1 MNFPCMVYVDMVIQ
15 YTMLAQCV
23 YRMRKETLKE
33 KAESVH
39 EVDADIAVD
48 DKKCK

>member
-15 YTMLAQCV
+15 YTMLAQRV

-39 EVDADIAVD
+39 EVDAHVIVVD
-48 DKKCK
+48 DGCK